1 MLIVSPLHRVDEIR
15 RLRQPSHVI
24 SLASPTIEAA
34 ETEPA
39 DSLAT
44 LALCFHDITE
54 QRAGLVAPDAT
65 AIRAILDF
73 ARAWDGARPL
83 LVHCWAGIS
92 RSCAAAYILAC
103 EANGRSESEIAGA
116 LRHRAPFATP
126 NRLMVAIAD
135 DMLSRGGRMVDA
147 VVAIG
152 RGAEA
157 PHGEP
162 FDFPVRPP
170 FA

>member
-1 MLIVSPLHRVDEIR
+1 MLIVAPLHQVEGIR
-15 RLRQPSHVI
+15 SRRRPSHVI
-24 SLASPTIEAA
+24 SLASPTGKAARTEAS
-34 ETEPA
+34 PSP
-39 DSLAT
+39 SL
-44 LALCFHDITE
+44 LSLSFHDITE
-54 QRAGLVAPDAT
+54 VRTGLVAPDSK
-65 AIRAILDF
+65 AIGAILDF
-73 ARAWDGARPL
+73 ARTWDGANPL

-92 RSCAAAYILAC
+92 RSCAAAFILAC
-103 EANGRSESEIAGA
+103 NANAGIEPEIAAA
-116 LRHRAPFATP
+116 LRRRAPFATP

-147 VVAIG
+147 IAAIG

-162 FDFPVRPP
+162 FDFPVHPP

>member
-1 MLIVSPLHRVDEIR
+1 MLIVAPLHHVEGIR
-15 RLRQPSHVI
+15 SRRQPSHII
-24 SLASPTIEAA
+24 SLASPIAGGVAA
-34 ETEPA
+34 APSRSGNTL
-39 DSLAT
+39 SLV
-44 LALCFHDITE
+44 FHDITE
-54 QRAGLVAPDAT
+54 ERAGLVAPDSR
-65 AIRAILDF
+65 AIDAILDF
-73 ARAWDGARPL
+73 ARTWDGARPL

-92 RSCAAAYILAC
+92 RSCAAAFILAC
-103 EANGRSESEIAGA
+103 DANAGIEPAIAAA
-116 LRHRAPFATP
+116 LRRRAPFATP

-135 DMLSRGGRMVDA
+135 DTLSRGGRMVDA
-147 VVAIG
+147 IAAIG

>member
-1 MLIVSPLHRVDEIR
+1 MLIVSPLHHVEAIR
-15 RLRQPSHVI
+15 ALRQPSHVI
-24 SLASPTIEAA
+24 SLASPAGETAPAA
-34 ETEPA
+34 ARSPDTL
-39 DSLAT
+39 SLA
-44 LALCFHDITE
+44 FHDITE
-54 QRAGLVAPDAT
+54 ARQGLIAPDENAMS
-65 AIRAILDF
+65 AILDF
-73 ARAWDGARPL
+73 ARTWDGSRPL

-92 RSCAAAYILAC
+92 RSCAAAFILAC
-103 EANGRSESEIAGA
+103 DRNPGAELQVATA
-116 LRHRAPFATP
+116 LRRRAPFATP

-147 VVAIG
+147 VDAIG

-170 FA
+170 F